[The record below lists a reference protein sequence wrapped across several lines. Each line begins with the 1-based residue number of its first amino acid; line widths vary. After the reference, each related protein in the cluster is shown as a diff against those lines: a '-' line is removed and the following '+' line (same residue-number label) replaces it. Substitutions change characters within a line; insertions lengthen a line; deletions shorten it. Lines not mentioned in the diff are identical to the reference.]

1 MSGAASAASA
11 TATMTARPVRVQR
24 LRTTRWRMSSAG
36 LGITTTLLGGSPSGQ
51 AAGHVDSQTRFTP
64 GLGGGGLKAAAPI
77 GRRLGPPEARLVPGE
92 IVAPGVGAAGG
103 AA

>member
-36 LGITTTLLGGSPSGQ
+36 LGITTTLLGGSPSGK
-51 AAGHVDSQTRFTP
+51 AAGHVNSQTRFNLV
-64 GLGGGGLKAAAPI
+64 LGGGGVKGVAHIGVLESLTERGLFAAQRVGSSVCA
-77 GRRLGPPEARLVPGE
+77 LV
-92 IVAPGVGAAGG
+92 VGA
-103 AA
+103 

>member
-51 AAGHVDSQTRFTP
+51 AAGHVDSQTRFNLV
-64 GLGGGGLKAAAPI
+64 LGGGRMKG
-77 GRRLGPPEARLVPGE
+77 
-92 IVAPGVGAAGG
+92 VAPLGLQEALTQLRLLPAQIVGATLR
-103 AA
+103 